1 MIDASTCLG
10 RLLRVARGT
19 IAISAG
25 FVAPIA
31 VAVQCSVS
39 VTPVNFG
46 AYDILS
52 GFDTVSTGSA
62 RVSCTREP
70 TDSPSVRVTYT
81 VTASTGS
88 SNSFAGRTLRGPADT
103 LAYNLYTT
111 SNYTTIWGNGSNA
124 TQAFSGGFT
133 VNQGNPTRTASHTVY
148 GRITKLQDV
157 GSGNYSDNIT
167 VTVTF

>member
-1 MIDASTCLG
+1 MIDSPTCFG
-10 RLLRVARGT
+10 RLLPFSRGLVA
-19 IAISAG
+19 IAAG
-25 FVAPIA
+25 FIAPVAL
-31 VAVQCSVS
+31 AVQCTVS
-39 VTPVNFG
+39 VTPMNFG

-52 GFDTVSTGSA
+52 NIDTMSSGRV
-62 RVSCTREP
+62 RVSCTLESADP
-70 TDSPSVRVTYT
+70 PAVGVTYT

-88 SNSFAGRTLRGPADT
+88 SNSFAGRTLRGPVDT

-124 TQAFSGGFT
+124 TQAFLGGFT
-133 VNQGNPTRTASHTVY
+133 VNQGNPTRNASHTVY